1 MCHHLSFAFL
11 DIDGFGACEGT
22 LACSTCH
29 VVLDK
34 ELYDRLPAKLEEEDD
49 MLDLAMGLTS
59 TSRLSCQLEVTDLFE
74 GAEVVVPE
82 DD

>member
-1 MCHHLSFAFL
+1 ML
-11 DIDGFGACEGT
+11 DNDVEIEAACGGE

-34 ELYDRLPAKLEEEDD
+34 DLYDKLPAKLEEEND

-74 GAEVVVPE
+74 GAEVIIPE